1 MSLDY
6 GEGSGIGSLKGRR
19 GLVLVGWGSWE
30 DLPSGFTVLAGVA
43 FLMGVDLDA
52 DVVAGLTGVGPV
64 VFVTGVDVVSFLT
77 AVGNGFL
84 VAAGVVFDVELIGV
98 LVAVTGAF
106 LAGVDVVAAG
116 LLVEAVGSVFCVPS
130 GVLALT
136 GVAFAGAGAFGAAG
150 VEVVVPVAFSFLGT
164 RFTGATV
171 VSVALVTEGVGFFT
185 GAALV
190 ADDVAVLVEVTAV
203 FFAVCP
209 LPWATLE
216 IFPTLAI

>member
-6 GEGSGIGSLKGRR
+6 GEGSGIGSLKRRR
-19 GLVLVGWGSWE
+19 GLVLVGWGSWG

-84 VAAGVVFDVELIGV
+84 VAAGVVFDAELIGV
-98 LVAVTGAF
+98 LVAVTGVF
-106 LAGVDVVAAG
+106 LAGVDVVAG

-136 GVAFAGAGAFGAAG
+136 GVAFAGVGAFGAAG
-150 VEVVVPVAFSFLGT
+150 VEVEVLVAFSFLGT
-164 RFTGATV
+164 RFTGAVV
-171 VSVALVTEGVGFFT
+171 VSVALVIGGVVFFT

-190 ADDVAVLVEVTAV
+190 ADDVAVLVGVIAV